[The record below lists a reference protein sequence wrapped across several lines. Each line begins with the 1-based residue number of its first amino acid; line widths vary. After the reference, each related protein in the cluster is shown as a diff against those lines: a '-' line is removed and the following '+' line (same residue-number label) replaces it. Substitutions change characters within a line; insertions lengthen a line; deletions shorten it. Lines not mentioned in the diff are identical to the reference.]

1 MVHHNK
7 SMFQEMFQEMS
18 VHCYSNGREEG
29 HMIMLG
35 NDVPAMGPYRSTAC
49 QGVMALS

>member
-1 MVHHNK
+1 MVYHNK

-18 VHCYSNGREEG
+18 VHCYSNGREKE

-35 NDVPAMGPYRSTAC
+35 NGE
-49 QGVMALS
+49 